1 MDSTESDDELV
12 RRFRENR
19 DNRLFDELMR
29 RHQDRVFRLAVSIL
43 GPSLVSEAEDVVQ
56 ETFVRVHHSINRFR
70 GDANFSSWVYR
81 IAYNVALDLK
91 AKSRH
96 RNQRSVNHLAEDVA
110 ICTAS
115 GNRDSEQRE
124 VLEMCIGQLPE
135 AYQSAIR
142 LHYWLGRSV
151 AECAELLGVPVNTI
165 KSYLHR
171 ARKLLAHTLKMKG
184 IDHE

>member
-1 MDSTESDDELV
+1 MDSTESDEELV

-43 GPSLVSEAEDVVQ
+43 GPRLVSEAEDVVQ
-56 ETFVRVHHSINRFR
+56 EAFVRVHYSINRFR
-70 GDANFSSWVYR
+70 GDANFGSWVYR
-81 IAYNVALDLK
+81 IAYNVALDMK
-91 AKSRH
+91 AKLRY
-96 RNQRSVNHLAEDVA
+96 RSQHSANNLVQDVA
-110 ICTAS
+110 ISTAS

-124 VLEMCIGQLPE
+124 ILEMCIGKLPE
-135 AYQSAIR
+135 DYQSVIR

-151 AECAELLGVPVNTI
+151 AECAELLGVPVNTV
-165 KSYLHR
+165 KSYMHR
-171 ARKLLAHTLKMKG
+171 ARKLLAQALKMKG